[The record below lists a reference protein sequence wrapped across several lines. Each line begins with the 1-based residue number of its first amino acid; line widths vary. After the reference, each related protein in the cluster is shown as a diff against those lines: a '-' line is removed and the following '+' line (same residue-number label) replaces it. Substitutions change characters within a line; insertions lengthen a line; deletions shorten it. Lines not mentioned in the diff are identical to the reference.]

1 MPDTRLAE
9 YYRKLAR
16 EEHQKARFERVE
28 HLAAEH
34 AIRAAQYWRLAAAAE
49 DFGGLPVDY

>member
-49 DFGGLPVDY
+49 DFGGLLVDY